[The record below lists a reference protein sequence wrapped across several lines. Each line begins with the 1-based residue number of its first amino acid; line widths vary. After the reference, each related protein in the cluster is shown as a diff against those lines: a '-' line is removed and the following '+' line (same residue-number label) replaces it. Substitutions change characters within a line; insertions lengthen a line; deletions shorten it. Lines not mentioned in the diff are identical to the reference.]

1 MAYKISKLTSFISA
15 NPALADVPIGFVR
28 GIPITP
34 RQALAMLQ
42 RGEAVNEVVAV
53 LSAAGMDPIQQ
64 DWKLVEDY
72 YIKLLQLPSTPPTI
86 YVIGEEMTL
95 SEALSHI
102 QQRDLIGQQLLR
114 SYQGLT
120 REMARRMR

>member
-1 MAYKISKLTSFISA
+1 MAYKIPKLTSFISA
-15 NPALADVPIGFVR
+15 NPALADVPIGYVR
-28 GIPITP
+28 GISITP

-72 YIKLLQLPSTPPTI
+72 YIKLLQLPSPPPTI

>member
-1 MAYKISKLTSFISA
+1 MAHQIQKLNRFISA
-15 NPALADVPIGFVR
+15 NPALADVPFGVVR

-42 RGEAVNEVVAV
+42 RDEAVPEVVAAM
-53 LSAAGMDPIQQ
+53 SAAGMDPIQQ
-64 DWKLVEDY
+64 DWKLVEEY
-72 YIKLLQLPSTPPTI
+72 YMKLIQLPSPPPTI

-102 QQRDLIGQQLLR
+102 RQRDITGQALLR
-114 SYQGLT
+114 SYQALT
-120 REMARRMR
+120 REMARRMK

>member
-1 MAYKISKLTSFISA
+1 MAYKIQKLNSFISA

-28 GIPITP
+28 GISITP

-42 RGEAVNEVVAV
+42 RGESVPEVVAV

-72 YIKLLQLPSTPPTI
+72 YIKLLQLPSPPPTI

-102 QQRDLIGQQLLR
+102 QQRDIIGQQLLR

>member
-1 MAYKISKLTSFISA
+1 MAYKIPNLTRFISA
-15 NPALADVPIGFVR
+15 NPALADVPIGFVK
-28 GIPITP
+28 GIPLTP
-34 RQALAMLQ
+34 RLALAMLQ
-42 RGEAVNEVVAV
+42 RGEAVTEVVAV
-53 LSAAGMDPIQQ
+53 LAAAGMDPIQQ

-72 YIKLLQLPSTPPTI
+72 YIKLLQLPSSPPTI